1 VTYADYNVA
10 PDPATDIDVRQ
21 ADVKLIRSGNGGRS
35 WSAPIKVNTDTT
47 NADQFQPYVRVT
59 PRGQL
64 NVTYFDRRFDPPQ
77 PPVHPGNFFV
87 DTVLARSNDG
97 GRTFRET
104 RLTHDSWDPSLNPP
118 ISPSGQFIGDYE
130 GLVADDCFAI
140 PFVNDA
146 HLGNDASRDPQ
157 FDRGK
162 PRTPFQQIV
171 AWRVPNLP
179 AFGGR
184 RQECAVPRR

>member
-1 VTYADYNVA
+1 
-10 PDPATDIDVRQ
+10 
-21 ADVKLIRSGNGGRS
+21 
-35 WSAPIKVNTDTT
+35 
-47 NADQFQPYVRVT
+47 
-59 PRGQL
+59 
-64 NVTYFDRRFDPPQ
+64 
-77 PPVHPGNFFV
+77 
-87 DTVLARSNDG
+87 
-97 GRTFRET
+97 
-104 RLTHDSWDPSLNPP
+104 
-118 ISPSGQFIGDYE
+118 
-130 GLVADDCFAI
+130 
-140 PFVNDA
+140 VNDA